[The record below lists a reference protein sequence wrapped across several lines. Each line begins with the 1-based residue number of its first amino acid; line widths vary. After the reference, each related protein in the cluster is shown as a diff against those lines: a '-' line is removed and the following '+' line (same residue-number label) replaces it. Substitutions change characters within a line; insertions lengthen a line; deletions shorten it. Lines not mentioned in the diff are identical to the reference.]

1 MDPSPTPNRG
11 EKGLSAGGGVKV
23 DVGNE
28 AVAGVGI
35 GLEAGRGNQG
45 AEATAGRGLG
55 AVAERGVVADGK
67 NFVRLKPLTD
77 QLSLSLPRLSR

>member
-23 DVGNE
+23 DVGDE

-67 NFVRLKPLTD
+67 NIVRLKPLTD